1 MATKRK
7 NYHRIVFLGKDF
19 RLVSYDTK
27 LGKTLSERCEHWDGN
42 YLGQVYNRWSDR
54 KQRIFDDWFD
64 YFCKD
69 SCADNFSI
77 VSHNCQTFSLGW
89 FTTLQD
95 LPVKYYQHTGKIV
108 GKDVSILITPSEN
121 YMIVYPE

>member
-1 MATKRK
+1 MATKTK
-7 NYHRIVFLGKDF
+7 NYHRIVFLGKNF

-27 LGKTLSERCEHWDGN
+27 LGKALSARCEHWDGN
-42 YLGQVYNRWSDR
+42 TLSQVYGRYS
-54 KQRIFDDWFD
+54 KAKETIFNDWYEF
-64 YFCKD
+64 YCND
-69 SCADNFSI
+69 SKADNFSI